1 MIAADRTGPARAAGI
16 TSSGGT
22 SDRVGVITLDSRMI
36 FVEGLRVLIVLAGVL
51 AGSALSGGG
60 HPTAGR
66 HLVGAVI
73 GALLGYVI
81 GGIIGRL
88 LRRGLRE
95 AATSAFDIPAVE
107 LLAGGILGVLA
118 AILTVLACIPMFVYI
133 HSPIDYPVTA
143 ALAWVIGGLG
153 AKLGMSKGSQLMD
166 SLGLTRRLSGRN
178 ARAPAGALMVDAS
191 ALMDRSLLSL
201 GRAGLLPNDILVP
214 EFVIDMVTT
223 IADGPDPVASRRA
236 QRGIEAI
243 DALRLLGYDIAVVP
257 GDVPSVTSADAKAS
271 VLAGQL
277 GVRVAT
283 CSGAL
288 ASSREEL
295 GLPVLD
301 LRRLSGE
308 LTPDHVPG
316 EALRVDLVRAGRQSR
331 QAIGYLPD
339 GDMVVVNDAD
349 HMIGSYEVPVEVL
362 STRQTTQGLLVFAR
376 LADEDRE
383 PSLRPT

>member
-1 MIAADRTGPARAAGI
+1 M
-16 TSSGGT
+16 
-22 SDRVGVITLDSRMI
+22 V

-51 AGSALSGGG
+51 AGSSVAGGS
-60 HPTAGR
+60 HPTSGR

-73 GALLGYVI
+73 GALVGYVI
-81 GGIIGRL
+81 GGILGRL
-88 LRRGLRE
+88 VRRGVGE
-95 AATSAFDIPAVE
+95 AARSAHEVPAVE

-118 AILTVLACIPMFVYI
+118 AIVAVFACIPLFVFV

-143 ALAWVIGGLG
+143 AIAWVIGALG
-153 AKLGMSKGSQLMD
+153 VKLGVSKGSQLMD

-178 ARAPAGALMVDAS
+178 ARAPTGALLVDAS

-201 GRAGLLPNDILVP
+201 ARAGLLPSDILVP
-214 EFVIDMVTT
+214 EFVIDTVTT

-236 QRGIEAI
+236 RRGFEAI
-243 DALRLLGYDIAVVP
+243 DTLRVLGYDITVVP
-257 GDVPSVTSADAKAS
+257 GDVPSVDTADAKVS

-288 ASSREEL
+288 TSSREEL

-308 LTPDHVPG
+308 LSPDHVPG

-349 HMIGSYEVPVEVL
+349 HMIGTDGVAVEVL

-383 PSLRPT
+383 PSLRHG